1 MKDVQLCSLHR
12 NFPTIWTMYSPYIEI
27 TLGSLLYSLSERIY
41 RCDHWVHHSQTLN
54 FLQSQPAECNVYVQ
68 KVHFSFRFRWIEW
81 ASRRSKHWP
90 FEKECCNIQ
99 SWPYVCYTADCEP
112 RFQFLGLSC
121 VIVGYYASH
130 GDEYPPGKILNFMSP
145 SLKRFELPHCLLP
158 IYLSSI
164 FSWIMKQ
171 CSTTTS

>member
-1 MKDVQLCSLHR
+1 M
-12 NFPTIWTMYSPYIEI
+12 FPSKKF
-27 TLGSLLYSLSERIY
+27 TLVLDLDESNGL
-41 RCDHWVHHSQTLN
+41 
-54 FLQSQPAECNVYVQ
+54 PAEANIDLLKRNVVTY
-68 KVHFSFRFRWIEW
+68 
-81 ASRRSKHWP
+81 SRGHT
-90 FEKECCNIQ
+90 
-99 SWPYVCYTADCEP
+99 VCYTADCEP

-164 FSWIMKQ
+164 FS
-171 CSTTTS
+171 

>member
-1 MKDVQLCSLHR
+1 M
-12 NFPTIWTMYSPYIEI
+12 FPSKKF
-27 TLGSLLYSLSERIY
+27 TLVLDLDESNGL
-41 RCDHWVHHSQTLN
+41 
-54 FLQSQPAECNVYVQ
+54 PAEANIDLLKRYLVQ
-68 KVHFSFRFRWIEW
+68 RTFLSFNGYHVGF
-81 ASRRSKHWP
+81 
-90 FEKECCNIQ
+90 FEIK
-99 SWPYVCYTADCEP
+99 CEP

-164 FSWIMKQ
+164 FS
-171 CSTTTS
+171 